1 MENKNPFDVPPEG
14 AIPAQAIEFLRVEYA
29 ALKTPEAYANQA
41 NSAVLSENE
50 AKGKLGF
57 SYWDKEAAARVA
69 INPFTFVVLEVYSI
83 ISGSVQEAN
92 GDWTQFYSNRIKD
105 SRTEEFL
112 VWNGGRDPIAKGIY
126 SNIKNSLPKGA
137 GFHVN
142 LIAWC
147 VELGRL
153 IEIKTT
159 AGVSRQIQRAIS
171 EAEARAG
178 RKRNPERISLF
189 GLADTELFWGF
200 QFKAYLKQDKDGN
213 EYNGKGELYFAP
225 EFYAGT
231 IQANSGT
238 QYAALYAI
246 CKEQRDAIRAAYEDR
261 KKRFANK
268 PDQEVKQEEQIPI
281 QDGNLFPT
289 EEPEAPSQWA
299 GTGYDDLPF

>member
-1 MENKNPFDVPPEG
+1 M
-14 AIPAQAIEFLRVEYA
+14 
-29 ALKTPEAYANQA
+29 
-41 NSAVLSENE
+41 
-50 AKGKLGF
+50 
-57 SYWDKEAAARVA
+57 
-69 INPFTFVVLEVYSI
+69 
-83 ISGSVQEAN
+83 
-92 GDWTQFYSNRIKD
+92 
-105 SRTEEFL
+105 
-112 VWNGGRDPIAKGIY
+112 
-126 SNIKNSLPKGA
+126 
-137 GFHVN
+137 
-142 LIAWC
+142 
-147 VELGRL
+147 
-153 IEIKTT
+153 
-159 AGVSRQIQRAIS
+159 
-171 EAEARAG
+171 
-178 RKRNPERISLF
+178 F